1 MVQQE
6 ETICRGRKQSSTGTQ
21 NSSDKKRIS
30 LAKISISRIS
40 FIQHINGNFQGKTGP
55 EDQIYKFICLTL
67 FYMLK
72 LICPLQKFYADSVYA

>member
-40 FIQHINGNFQGKTGP
+40 FIQRINGNLQGKTGP
-55 EDQIYKFICLTL
+55 EVVSDIYV
-67 FYMLK
+67 YMLK
-72 LICPLQKFYADSVYA
+72 LICPLQKFYADSV